1 MSNKQMMD
9 RTGDPPV
16 ARGSTEEGER
26 SEPGGVG
33 PRATG
38 GRAAP
43 PPSQPELELRT
54 TRGRRT
60 FTAEYKAAILREADG
75 CVESGQVGA
84 LLRRESLYSS
94 HLVQWRR
101 QRENAEQQAL
111 EPRKRGRKGKSAEAK
126 RIVQLERENAKF
138 EEELRKAKVIIEFQ
152 KKVRAL
158 LDTPMPD
165 PLDAGDQ

>member
-1 MSNKQMMD
+1 
-9 RTGDPPV
+9 
-16 ARGSTEEGER
+16 
-26 SEPGGVG
+26 
-33 PRATG
+33 
-38 GRAAP
+38 
-43 PPSQPELELRT
+43 
-54 TRGRRT
+54 
-60 FTAEYKAAILREADG
+60 
-75 CVESGQVGA
+75 VESGQVGA

-126 RIVQLERENAKF
+126 RIVQLERENAKL